1 MMFYI
6 ILLYMIIINIFDRSL
21 FFGLYLGYVDFFR
34 ALLYIIYII
43 LGLRILFDDPMY
55 IVFKDIFIFRCV
67 FGLTKKV
74 CDLAQGFKYNIIGP

>member
-1 MMFYI
+1 MYRLSSM
-6 ILLYMIIINIFDRSL
+6 
-21 FFGLYLGYVDFFR
+21 YVIYKFPLSM

-43 LGLRILFDDPMY
+43 LGLGILFDDPMY

-74 CDLAQGFKYNIIGP
+74 CDFAQGFKNNIIRP